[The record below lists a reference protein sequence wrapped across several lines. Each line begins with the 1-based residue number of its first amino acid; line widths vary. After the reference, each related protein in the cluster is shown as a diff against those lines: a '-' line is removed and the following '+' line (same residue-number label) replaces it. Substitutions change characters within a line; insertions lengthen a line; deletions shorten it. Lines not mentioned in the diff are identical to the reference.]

1 MWGVVAETV
10 FNVVA
15 FFAYRCVCV
24 FVDVVRRY
32 IYNDAG
38 GVLDVKRIT
47 ISSEENTEERQEN

>member
-15 FFAYRCVCV
+15 FFAIVVCV
-24 FVDVVRRY
+24 FLSMLCVD

-38 GVLDVKRIT
+38 RVLDVI
-47 ISSEENTEERQEN
+47 